1 EGDLRERKLRRAIAV
16 EKAIGLLIRVRELRV
31 AEAGEKRERAHD
43 LEELAVTLLEGP
55 RVLDADVSPTAWLAR
70 EADSAELGEHDRLI
84 VLLDV
89 IEDDHAAARTLAT
102 KELRDVLH
110 RSVAFD
116 EEGRPVRVVVDA
128 DDVRRDAFP
137 AVVSD
142 HRPRRIERSRQVIE
156 RLHAVPLSGAVGKIR
171 DAPALVE
178 RHPSDDARVARVTLE

>member
-1 EGDLRERKLRRAIAV
+1 
-16 EKAIGLLIRVRELRV
+16 
-31 AEAGEKRERAHD
+31 
-43 LEELAVTLLEGP
+43 
-55 RVLDADVSPTAWLAR
+55 
-70 EADSAELGEHDRLI
+70 AELGEHDRLI

-142 HRPRRIERSRQVIE
+142 HRPRRIEGPPKVIE

-178 RHPSDDARVARVTLE
+178 RHPSDDARVARVTLESLHPLSREPPDGLARVAIGARHLLPDDEPDVIRPVEIARVLDLL